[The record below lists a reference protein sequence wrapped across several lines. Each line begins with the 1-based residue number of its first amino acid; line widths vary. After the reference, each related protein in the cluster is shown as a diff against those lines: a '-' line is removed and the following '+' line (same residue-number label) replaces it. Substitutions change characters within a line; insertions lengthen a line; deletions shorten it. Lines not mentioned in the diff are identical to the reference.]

1 MATNTQ
7 FNLPRRM
14 SQYKIEA
21 GTGQHIGNRPEQQD
35 RTALFAAPK
44 APGYMMAVLADGM
57 GGLKG
62 GAIAAEQVVHSA
74 KQLFNE
80 FSPNTHNVESM
91 LETIAMETHTIIKLS
106 AMSSESEP
114 HSTMVVLVITP
125 ERKAIWAHIGDSR
138 LYRFNGPN
146 FAEHTIDHSYVET
159 LVAEG
164 KITREEAKKHPQ
176 SNLLINVLGSSKNDP
191 FLTIGHYDSL
201 AAGDSFLVCSD
212 GLWHYF
218 TEMELG
224 AIVAMNSPRDASEM
238 FIKKA
243 AERANGYGDN
253 CTLAIV
259 KLVEPPKEEK
269 NYVIKKMRR
278 AV

>member
-1 MATNTQ
+1 
-7 FNLPRRM
+7 M

-21 GTGQHIGNRPEQQD
+21 GTGQHIGNRQEQQD

-62 GAIAAEQVVHSA
+62 GAIAAEQVIHTA

-80 FSPNTHNVESM
+80 FSPNTHNIETV

-106 AMSSESEP
+106 GISSQSEP
-114 HSTMVVLVITP
+114 HSTMVILVLAP
-125 ERKAIWAHIGDSR
+125 EGTAIWAHIGDSR
-138 LYRFNGPN
+138 LYHFSGPN
-146 FAEHTIDHSYVET
+146 FVQHTIDHSYVEG

-164 KITREEAKKHPQ
+164 KITREEAKSHRQ
-176 SNLLINVLGSSKNDP
+176 SNLLTNVLGSSKNDP
-191 FLTIGHYDSL
+191 FVTIGHAEGL
-201 AAGDSFLVCSD
+201 KVGDSFLLCSD

-218 TEMELG
+218 TNVELG
-224 AIVAMNSPRDASEM
+224 AIMAMNTPRIASEM

-243 AERANGYGDN
+243 AERACGYGDN
-253 CTLAIV
+253 CTLAII
-259 KLVEPPKEEK
+259 KLVAPPEEEK
-269 NYVIKKMRR
+269 NYVVKKMRR